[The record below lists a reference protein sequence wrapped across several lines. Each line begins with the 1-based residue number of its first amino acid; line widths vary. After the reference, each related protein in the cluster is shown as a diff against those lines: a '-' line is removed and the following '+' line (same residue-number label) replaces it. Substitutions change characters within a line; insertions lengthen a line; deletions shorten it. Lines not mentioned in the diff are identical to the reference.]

1 MTQTESAEKKKSPS
15 RRNPREDLGPLGNAV
30 SDRVSDLL
38 SGYLADDSEDV
49 ATLAQLRSGA
59 GRTFGSCPRLWGMSV
74 DPAQY
79 ETLWE
84 QPRVGVR
91 TEQTERAAEE
101 AVHAALTLFA
111 LHQQSLKA
119 ADQGMHAL
127 SRARKGIRRAEHNV
141 GWAVRG
147 AMPTGEIDPS
157 LHNRLRRAAE
167 ASSHTKRVSELRQIV
182 QRLRGVRQ
190 PLDYGLLAE
199 HLYLAQLPRGVETVK
214 DAWGHGFAS
223 FRQKETPA
231 EDVGSESGGE
241 GSREGES
248 TTEDL

>member
-1 MTQTESAEKKKSPS
+1 MTPMAQTESAEKKKRPS
-15 RRNPREDLGPLGNAV
+15 QRNPRKDLGPLGNAV
-30 SDRVSDLL
+30 SDRVTDLM
-38 SGYLADDSEDV
+38 SGYLADDPEDV

-79 ETLWE
+79 EMLWE
-84 QPRVGVR
+84 QPRTGAR
-91 TEQTERAAEE
+91 TEEAEQAAEE

-119 ADQGMHAL
+119 ADQGMHAP
-127 SRARKGIRRAEHNV
+127 SRTRRGIRRAEHNV

-182 QRLRGVRQ
+182 QRLRGARR

-199 HLYLAQLPRGVETVK
+199 HLYRAQRPRGVETVK

-223 FRQKETPA
+223 FHKKETGP
-231 EDVGSESGGE
+231 EDNGEQSSG
-241 GSREGES
+241 
-248 TTEDL
+248 EDETAPKAP

>member
-1 MTQTESAEKKKSPS
+1 MAQTESAEKKKRPS
-15 RRNPREDLGPLGNAV
+15 RRNPRKDLGPLGNAV
-30 SDRVSDLL
+30 SDRVSDLMN
-38 SGYLADDSEDV
+38 GYLADDPEDV

-84 QPRVGVR
+84 QPRTGAR
-91 TEQTERAAEE
+91 TEEAEQAAEE

-119 ADQGMHAL
+119 ADQGMHAP
-127 SRARKGIRRAEHNV
+127 SRARKSIRRAEHNV

-147 AMPTGEIDPS
+147 AMPIGEIDTS

-167 ASSHTKRVSELRQIV
+167 ASSHTKRVNELRQIV
-182 QRLRGVRQ
+182 QRLRGARQ

-199 HLYLAQLPRGVETVK
+199 HLYRAQRPHGVETVK

-223 FRQKETPA
+223 FRKKETPA
-231 EDVGSESGGE
+231 EDADAESGGQ
-241 GSREGES
+241 GGAAP
-248 TTEDL
+248 EDL

>member
-1 MTQTESAEKKKSPS
+1 MAQTESAEKKKSP
-15 RRNPREDLGPLGNAV
+15 NQKKPREDLGPLGNAV
-30 SDRVSDLL
+30 SDRVTDLM
-38 SGYLADDSEDV
+38 SGYIADNSEDV

-59 GRTFGSCPRLWGMSV
+59 GHTFGSCPRLWGMSV

-79 ETLWE
+79 ERLWE
-84 QPRVGVR
+84 RPRAEER
-91 TEQTERAAEE
+91 TEKTEQAAEE

-111 LHQQSLKA
+111 LHQQSLKT
-119 ADQGMHAL
+119 ADQGMHIP
-127 SRARKGIRRAEHNV
+127 SRFGRGIRRAEHNV

-147 AMPTGEIDPS
+147 AMPVGEIEAS

-182 QRLRGVRQ
+182 QRLRGARQ

-199 HLYLAQLPRGVETVK
+199 HLYRAQRPRGAETVK

-223 FRQKETPA
+223 FHQKKETSA
-231 EDVGSESGGE
+231 EKTDAESA
-241 GSREGES
+241 EGEA
-248 TTEDL
+248 TAEEL